1 MSTVVIGNLA
11 YSWCTDIGT
20 VLCIIGAEF
29 ITGLA
34 NFSPVAFPVLAL
46 LCTVLYVQYTV
57 QYSFHEVGVIIE

>member
-1 MSTVVIGNLA
+1 M
-11 YSWCTDIGT
+11 
-20 VLCIIGAEF
+20 LCIIGAEF

-57 QYSFHEVGVIIE
+57 QYSFHGVGVIKE